1 MYEKLCAILDAL
13 QARGI
18 SCRAECTYCSGV
30 WEIVCAVPFDIG
42 VKYIR
47 YPLSYSFI
55 DNSTSEYLVSHVLKE
70 VLA

>member
-18 SCRAECTYCSGV
+18 ACSAECTYGSGV
-30 WEIVCAVPFDIG
+30 WEIVCTVPYDIG
-42 VKYIR
+42 VKLIR
-47 YPLSYSFI
+47 YPLSYDFI
-55 DNSTSEYLVSHVLKE
+55 TRCNSEYLVSHVLKE